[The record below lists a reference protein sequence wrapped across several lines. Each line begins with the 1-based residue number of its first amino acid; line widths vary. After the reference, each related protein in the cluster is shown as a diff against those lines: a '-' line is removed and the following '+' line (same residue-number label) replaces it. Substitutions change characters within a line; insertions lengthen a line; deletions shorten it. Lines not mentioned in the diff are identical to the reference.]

1 LNQIRLLAV
10 SKNFPSS
17 FVIALADCGQH
28 EFGENYVQEGV
39 EKIQEIKKSN
49 PHLELIWHF
58 IGHLQSNKTKV
69 VAQHFD
75 WVQTIDRIQI
85 AQRLNDQRPHNL
97 APLQVCIQVNIDAGA
112 TKSGVPAESALELAE
127 QICSLPMLELRGIM
141 SIPDAKDNVE
151 DQLDDH
157 RRAKALFD
165 NIKSKNLSKRFDT
178 LSMGMSGDLQAAIQA
193 GSTMVRVGTA
203 LFGERKSVMSV
214 DQNLGSVG

>member
-1 LNQIRLLAV
+1 L
-10 SKNFPSS
+10 
-17 FVIALADCGQH
+17 GQR

-39 EKIQEIKKSN
+39 EKIQEINKLN

-85 AQRLNDQRPHNL
+85 AQRLNDQRPHDL
-97 APLQVCIQVNIDAGA
+97 GPLQVCIQVNIDAGA
-112 TKSGVPAESALELAE
+112 TKSGVAPESALELAE
-127 QICSLPMLELRGIM
+127 QISSLPMLELRGIM
-141 SIPDAKDNVE
+141 SIPDAKDDVE
-151 DQLDDH
+151 AELNDH

-165 NIKSKNLSKRFDT
+165 HIKSKNISKRFDT

-203 LFGERKSVMSV
+203 LFGARKRSISV